1 MQSSF
6 SPKFIQKRRLMKRKK
21 EKCLKFTT
29 REIKNVHVSFLT
41 TRDLYW
47 YGNGY
52 CKNSLRITK
61 TFRYWKKIPIH
72 YIWTET
78 SLHVTKS
85 WNGHSTKDAKWCVK
99 RDMYIFESSNEAWTE
114 TTIHNKEGNIAWRR
128 FFADT
133 HYVRFRAWTSCNWHI
148 WKPILNVIMRRNI
161 ILLI

>member
-6 SPKFIQKRRLMKRKK
+6 SPKFIQKRRLMNRKK

-29 REIKNVHVSFLT
+29 RKIKNVHVSFLT

-72 YIWTET
+72 YIWTEP

-85 WNGHSTKDAKWCVK
+85 WNGHWTKDAKRCVK
-99 RDMYIFESSNEAWTE
+99 LDMYILESSNEGNRNYNSQQRRQYCM
-114 TTIHNKEGNIAWRR
+114 TTI
-128 FFADT
+128 FADS
-133 HYVRFRAWTSCNWHI
+133 HYVLFRAWASCNWHI
-148 WKPILNVIMRRNI
+148 WNTFLM
-161 ILLI
+161 L

>member
-72 YIWTET
+72 YIWTEP

-85 WNGHSTKDAKWCVK
+85 WNGHSTKDA
-99 RDMYIFESSNEAWTE
+99 DMYILESSNEE
-114 TTIHNKEGNIAWRR
+114 NRNYNSQQRRQYCMTTIFCRHSLCS
-128 FFADT
+128 FSCMSVMQLT
-133 HYVRFRAWTSCNWHI
+133 HMKTHF
-148 WKPILNVIMRRNI
+148 
-161 ILLI
+161 